1 MEVCSVFESLGRKIS
16 GIFKSLSGK
25 GRISERNIEEAVEEI
40 KIALLDADVNLRVVR
55 RFINSTIEE
64 AKGKKV
70 IESVNPQQMFTKI
83 VRDKIEELL
92 KSGGETSLSLRDPSQ
107 TSVVLLMGL
116 QGNGKTT
123 TASKLAFKLKSE
135 GRRPLLL
142 ACDLQRPAAIDQLET
157 LSKQIDVPIFLDR
170 NEKDPVA
177 LSKRGLDYA
186 KKNLYDVLI
195 IDTAGRLS
203 IDEAL
208 MNQIREIKDAVS
220 PCESLFVV
228 DSMLGQIA
236 CDVSKAF
243 NDNVPITGIVLTKF
257 DSDSRGGVA
266 MSLAG
271 VVGKPIKFIGTGEK
285 PQDLDEFHPD
295 RVANRILGM
304 GDVVS
309 LVEKAEKEISEKEA
323 DRLARNLKSGTY
335 TISDYL
341 QQLDMQDKMGG
352 AGKILSMLGMGA
364 VLDSKKLEQVK
375 SELKRERAIIGSM
388 TAAEKENYKIIGPPR
403 RKRIANGSGTTQA
416 DVERFIRKF
425 EKTKMMMQK
434 VTKSKRMQ
442 AELEKQFGNADL
454 PE

>member
-1 MEVCSVFESLGRKIS
+1 MFESLSKKIS
-16 GIFKSLSGK
+16 GIFKTLSGK
-25 GRISERNIEEAVEEI
+25 GKISERNIEEAVEEI

-64 AKGKKV
+64 AKGQKV

-83 VRDKIEELL
+83 VHDKIEDLL
-92 KSGGETSLSLRDPSQ
+92 KSGGDPSLLLRDPSQ
-107 TSVVLLMGL
+107 VSVVLLMGL

-123 TASKLAFKLKSE
+123 TAAKLAFKLKAE
-135 GRRPLLL
+135 GRRPLLV

-157 LSKQIDVPIFLDR
+157 LAGQIGVPIFLDR
-170 NEKDPVA
+170 AEKNPVS
-177 LSKRGLDYA
+177 LSKRSLDYA
-186 KKNLYDVLI
+186 RKNLYDVLI
-195 IDTAGRLS
+195 VDTAGRLS
-203 IDEAL
+203 VDEAL
-208 MNQIREIKDAVS
+208 MKEIRDVKSAIE

-236 CDVSKAF
+236 CDVSKTF
-243 NDNVPITGIVLTKF
+243 NENVPITGIVLTKF

-295 RVANRILGM
+295 RVAGRILGM

-309 LVEKAEKEISEKEA
+309 LVEKAEKEISQKDA
-323 DRLARNLKSGTY
+323 DRLARNLKSGAY
-335 TISDYL
+335 TIADYL
-341 QQLDMQDKMGG
+341 KQLDMQDKMGG
-352 AGKILSMLGMGA
+352 AGKILSMLGMGNVVNA
-364 VLDSKKLEQVK
+364 QKLEQVK
-375 SELKRERAIIGSM
+375 NDIKKERAIIGSM
-388 TAAEKENYKIIGPPR
+388 TFKERDNYKIIGPPR

-425 EKTKMMMQK
+425 EKTKLMMQK
-434 VTKSKRMQ
+434 MTKSKKMQ
-442 AELEKQFGNADL
+442 AELEKQFGNLDL
-454 PE
+454 PEE